1 MKSLE
6 HIIVGRLRDDVN
18 SVLDPYQFAY
28 KNNRNTSDALNTVSH
43 LILKHLENRM
53 SYVRLL
59 FIDFSS
65 AFNTMLPQVL
75 LGKLK
80 QMEVNPYII
89 KWYHS
94 FLVDRQQQVKVNLT
108 LSELQTVSVG
118 APQACTNDCRNQ
130 NENNYIIKFSD
141 DTVILSLLEQG
152 SDVSLYK
159 AETEKFVEWCDTH
172 NLLLNVKKTKEM
184 VLDPKSVGECEP
196 ISIKG
201 EIIEQVPQ
209 YNYLG
214 VIFDQSL
221 CWMGHVEY
229 VCSRICQR
237 LHFLRR
243 LRLYGV
249 HKGVMMVF
257 YKAIIESILRYGITV
272 WFGNLT
278 VKLKSQINHLTGR
291 ARKIIGQLPLSPL
304 QEIYEESVLK
314 QARKI
319 VSDPNHVLHE
329 EYELLPSGR
338 RYRLPKCGSNKY
350 KFSFVPSSTKLL
362 NKN

>member
-1 MKSLE
+1 
-6 HIIVGRLRDDVN
+6 
-18 SVLDPYQFAY
+18 
-28 KNNRNTSDALNTVSH
+28 
-43 LILKHLENRM
+43 
-53 SYVRLL
+53 
-59 FIDFSS
+59 
-65 AFNTMLPQVL
+65 MLPQVL
-75 LGKLK
+75 LGKLR

-94 FLVDRQQQVKVNLT
+94 FLDRQQQVKVNST
-108 LSELQTVSVG
+108 LSELQTISVG
-118 APQACTNDCRNQ
+118 APQGCISSPLLFTLYTNDCRNQ

-152 SDVSLYK
+152 SDASLYK
-159 AETEKFVEWCDTH
+159 AEIEKFVEWCDTH
-172 NLLLNVKKTKEM
+172 NLLLNVEKTKEM

-196 ISIKG
+196 ISIKA
-201 EIIEQVPQ
+201 E
-209 YNYLG
+209 YKYLG
-214 VIFDQSL
+214 VTVDQSL

-249 HKGVMMVF
+249 HKGVKIVF
-257 YKAIIESILRYGITV
+257 YKAIIESILHYGITV

-278 VKLKSQINHLTGR
+278 VKLKSQINRLTGR
-291 ARKIIGQLPLSPL
+291 AGEIIGQLPLSPL